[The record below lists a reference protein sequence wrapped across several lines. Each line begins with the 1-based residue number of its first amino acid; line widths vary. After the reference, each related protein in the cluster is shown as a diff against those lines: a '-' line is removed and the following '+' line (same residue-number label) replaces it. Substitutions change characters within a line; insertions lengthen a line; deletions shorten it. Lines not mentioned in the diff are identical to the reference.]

1 MRNWM
6 AALAAGLMVA
16 TPVAAQPVGVPVST
30 KAGKP
35 YRFKHSG
42 ITVPAELDGMRRVD
56 VRQLGNDEL
65 DVFAVYQ
72 NGPDAITVYV
82 YRALAGSVPVWF
94 DRARA
99 SVEQRREMFGSVAPA
114 VPAAFTPPGQSSASG
129 LMAGWTLK
137 KAPYRGTALAI
148 LPVGDWLVK
157 VRYSSSKLDGAAV
170 AARVPAVLG
179 ALEWPKAIPS
189 AAAAAPVTDCAAPL
203 AFSPAAAPVTDAKIL
218 QSAALTGGLVA
229 AAEGE
234 KKAAS
239 TAPAPTWCRDP
250 APAQMG
256 AAYRRDGATDG
267 YLLAISDS
275 GRGFAVEPDVI
286 ARELGEA
293 EGRKVQQWSVALYEP
308 GSIAIYAPMTAL
320 PAPDTLI
327 AALNRPI
334 LARTTTW
341 GKKRNVTIN
350 PDVFK

>member
-1 MRNWM
+1 MRKWM
-6 AALAAGLMVA
+6 AALAAGMMIA
-16 TPVAAQPVGVPVST
+16 APVAAQQVGAPVGA

-42 ITVPAELDGMRRVD
+42 ITAPAELDGMKRVD
-56 VRQLGNDEL
+56 VRQLGDDEL

-72 NGPDAITVYV
+72 DGPDAITVYV
-82 YRALAGSVPVWF
+82 YRTLSGSVPVWF

-99 SVEQRREMFGSVAPA
+99 SIEQRKEMFGNVTPVVAT
-114 VPAAFTPPGQSSASG
+114 AFAPPGQSSASG
-129 LMAGWTLK
+129 LMAGWTLT

-148 LPVGDWLVK
+148 LPVGEWLVK
-157 VRYSSSKLDGAAV
+157 VRYSSTKLDGATV
-170 AARVPAVLG
+170 AARIPAVLG
-179 ALEWPKAIPS
+179 ALEWPKAIP
-189 AAAAAPVTDCAAPL
+189 AAPAAAPVTDCTTPL
-203 AFSPAAAPVTDAKIL
+203 AFAANAAPVTDANAL
-218 QSAALTGGLVA
+218 QTAALTGGLVA

-234 KKAAS
+234 KRTSAAA
-239 TAPAPTWCRDP
+239 TPAAWCRDP
-250 APAQMG
+250 APAQVG

-286 ARELGEA
+286 AREVGES
-293 EGRKVQQWSVALYEP
+293 EGRKVAQWSIALYEP

-350 PDVFK
+350 PEFFK

>member
-6 AALAAGLMVA
+6 AALAAGMMMA
-16 TPVAAQPVGVPVST
+16 APVAAQQVGAPVSA

-42 ITVPAELDGMRRVD
+42 ITAPAELDGMRRVD
-56 VRQLGNDEL
+56 VRQLGDDEL

-72 NGPDAITVYV
+72 DGPDAITVYV
-82 YRALAGSVPVWF
+82 YRALSGSVPVWF

-99 SVEQRREMFGSVAPA
+99 SVEQRKEMFGNVAPA
-114 VPAAFTPPGQSSASG
+114 VPTAFAPPGQSSASA
-129 LMAGWTLK
+129 LMAGWTLN
-137 KAPYRGTALAI
+137 KAPYRGTALVI
-148 LPVGDWLVK
+148 LPVGEWLVK
-157 VRYSSSKLDGAAV
+157 IRYSSTKLDGAAV
-170 AARVPAVLG
+170 AARIPALLG
-179 ALEWPKAIPS
+179 ALEWPKSVPS
-189 AAAAAPVTDCAAPL
+189 A
-203 AFSPAAAPVTDAKIL
+203 PAAAPVADCATPLAFATNAVAVTDEKAL

-234 KKAAS
+234 KKTGAA
-239 TAPAPTWCRDP
+239 TTPALWCRDP
-250 APAQMG
+250 APAQIG

-275 GRGFAVEPDVI
+275 GRGIAVEPDVI

-293 EGRKVQQWSVALYEP
+293 EGKKIAQWSIALYEP
-308 GSIAIYAPMTAL
+308 GSIAVYAPMTAL

-350 PDVFK
+350 PEFFK